1 MIIFFISVTLY
12 HKKHILMVGD
22 TMTKVDNFKEFV
34 KKNQVLVTY
43 VKENKMTWQKFYE
56 LYDLYG
62 EDNNIWNEYLKK
74 EEPQTK
80 VNNTKPSSLSNI
92 MEMAKNIDALTKEL
106 GVIKEELDKKQDKLI
121 AGKNIIIEDN
131 VISATGGEGGAG
143 VIQVE
148 NLPDNGQEDVIYCV
162 QNDGS
167 VYMWKDGAWVCYG
180 RDYNQITLLLGG
192 TSIK

>member
-1 MIIFFISVTLY
+1 MARIKGSFITSNNYEVKKTAPFDARMLVKKKSDLTESLSWSITGIYNGMIVA
-12 HKKHILMVGD
+12 VGD
-22 TMTKVDNFKEFV
+22 DPEKSNNGLYMLADVDNVVSASSWIKFAELSD
-34 KKNQVLVTY
+34 LV
-43 VKENKMTWQKFYE
+43 
-56 LYDLYG
+56 
-62 EDNNIWNEYLKK
+62 
-74 EEPQTK
+74 
-80 VNNTKPSSLSNI
+80 
-92 MEMAKNIDALTKEL
+92 EMAKNIDALTEEL

-131 VISATGGEGGAG
+131 VISATGGGGGAG

>member
-1 MIIFFISVTLY
+1 MARIKGSFITSNNYEVKKTAPFDARMLVKKKSDLTESLSWSITGIYNGMIVA
-12 HKKHILMVGD
+12 VGD
-22 TMTKVDNFKEFV
+22 DPEKSNNGLYMLADVDNVVSASSWIKFAELSD
-34 KKNQVLVTY
+34 LV
-43 VKENKMTWQKFYE
+43 
-56 LYDLYG
+56 
-62 EDNNIWNEYLKK
+62 
-74 EEPQTK
+74 
-80 VNNTKPSSLSNI
+80 
-92 MEMAKNIDALTKEL
+92 EMAKNIDALTKEL

-121 AGKNIIIEDN
+121 AGKNIIIENN
-131 VISATGGEGGAG
+131 VISATGGGGGAG

>member
-1 MIIFFISVTLY
+1 MVRCHYLIAKKIIKIKLIIFFISVTLY

-92 MEMAKNIDALTKEL
+92 MEMAKNIDP
-106 GVIKEELDKKQDKLI
+106 DKL
-121 AGKNIIIEDN
+121 
-131 VISATGGEGGAG
+131 
-143 VIQVE
+143 Q
-148 NLPDNGQEDVIYCV
+148 
-162 QNDGS
+162 DG
-167 VYMWKDGAWVCYG
+167 
-180 RDYNQITLLLGG
+180 I
-192 TSIK
+192 TSIQKAISLFGDMITKNNTSSTSTYTPRPIYKKFDD

>member
-1 MIIFFISVTLY
+1 MARIKGSFITSNNYEVKKTAPFDARMLVKKKSDLTESLSWSITGIYNGMIVA
-12 HKKHILMVGD
+12 VGD
-22 TMTKVDNFKEFV
+22 DPEKSNNGLYMLADVDNVVSASSWIKFAELSD
-34 KKNQVLVTY
+34 LV
-43 VKENKMTWQKFYE
+43 
-56 LYDLYG
+56 
-62 EDNNIWNEYLKK
+62 
-74 EEPQTK
+74 
-80 VNNTKPSSLSNI
+80 
-92 MEMAKNIDALTKEL
+92 EMAKNIDALTKEL

-121 AGKNIIIEDN
+121 AGKNIIIENN
-131 VISATGGEGGAG
+131 VISATGGGGGAG

-167 VYMWKDGAWVCYG
+167 VYMWKDGTWVCYG

>member
-1 MIIFFISVTLY
+1 MARIKGSFITSNNYEVKKTAPFDARMLVKKKSDLTESLSWSVTGIY
-12 HKKHILMVGD
+12 NGMIVAVGD
-22 TMTKVDNFKEFV
+22 DPEKSNNGLYMLADVDNVTSASSWIKFAELSD
-34 KKNQVLVTY
+34 LV
-43 VKENKMTWQKFYE
+43 
-56 LYDLYG
+56 
-62 EDNNIWNEYLKK
+62 
-74 EEPQTK
+74 
-80 VNNTKPSSLSNI
+80 
-92 MEMAKNIDALTKEL
+92 EMAKNIDALTKEL
-106 GVIKEELDKKQDKLI
+106 GVIKEELDKNQDKLI

-167 VYMWKDGAWVCYG
+167 VYMWKDGTWVCYG

>member
-1 MIIFFISVTLY
+1 MARIKGSFITSNNYEVKKTAPFDARMLVKKKSDLTESLSWSITGIYNGMIVA
-12 HKKHILMVGD
+12 VGD
-22 TMTKVDNFKEFV
+22 DPEKSNNGLYMLADVDNVTSASSWIKFAELSD
-34 KKNQVLVTY
+34 LV
-43 VKENKMTWQKFYE
+43 
-56 LYDLYG
+56 
-62 EDNNIWNEYLKK
+62 
-74 EEPQTK
+74 
-80 VNNTKPSSLSNI
+80 
-92 MEMAKNIDALTKEL
+92 EMAKNIDALTKEL

-131 VISATGGEGGAG
+131 LISATGGEGGAG

-180 RDYNQITLLLGG
+180 RDYNRITLLLGG

>member
-1 MIIFFISVTLY
+1 MARIKGSFITSNNYEVKKTAPFDARMLVKKKSDLTESLSWSVTGIY
-12 HKKHILMVGD
+12 NGMIVAVGD
-22 TMTKVDNFKEFV
+22 DPEKSNNGLYMLADVDNVTSASSWIKFAELSD
-34 KKNQVLVTY
+34 LV
-43 VKENKMTWQKFYE
+43 
-56 LYDLYG
+56 
-62 EDNNIWNEYLKK
+62 
-74 EEPQTK
+74 
-80 VNNTKPSSLSNI
+80 
-92 MEMAKNIDALTKEL
+92 EMAKNIDALTKEL

>member
-1 MIIFFISVTLY
+1 MARIKGSFITSNNYEVKKTAPFDARMLVKKKSDLTESLSWSVTGIY
-12 HKKHILMVGD
+12 NGMIVAVGD
-22 TMTKVDNFKEFV
+22 DPEKSNNGLYMLADVDNVASASSWIKFAELSD
-34 KKNQVLVTY
+34 LV
-43 VKENKMTWQKFYE
+43 
-56 LYDLYG
+56 
-62 EDNNIWNEYLKK
+62 
-74 EEPQTK
+74 
-80 VNNTKPSSLSNI
+80 
-92 MEMAKNIDALTKEL
+92 EMAKNIDALTKEL

>member
-1 MIIFFISVTLY
+1 MARIKGSFITSNNYEVKKTAPFDARMLVKKKSDLTESLSWSITGIYNGMIVA
-12 HKKHILMVGD
+12 VGD
-22 TMTKVDNFKEFV
+22 DPEKSNNGLYMLADVDNVASASSWIKFAELSD
-34 KKNQVLVTY
+34 LV
-43 VKENKMTWQKFYE
+43 EMT
-56 LYDLYG
+56 
-62 EDNNIWNEYLKK
+62 
-74 EEPQTK
+74 
-80 VNNTKPSSLSNI
+80 
-92 MEMAKNIDALTKEL
+92 KNIDALTKEL

>member
-1 MIIFFISVTLY
+1 MARIKGSFITSNNYEVKKTAPFDARMLVKKKSDLTESLSWSITGIYNGMIVA
-12 HKKHILMVGD
+12 VGD
-22 TMTKVDNFKEFV
+22 DPEKPNNGLYMLADVDNV
-34 KKNQVLVTY
+34 VSASS
-43 VKENKMTWQKFYE
+43 WIKFAE
-56 LYDLYG
+56 LSDLA
-62 EDNNIWNEYLKK
+62 
-74 EEPQTK
+74 
-80 VNNTKPSSLSNI
+80 
-92 MEMAKNIDALTKEL
+92 EMAKNIDALTEEL

-121 AGKNIIIEDN
+121 AGKNIIIENN
-131 VISATGGEGGAG
+131 VISATGGGGGAG

>member
-1 MIIFFISVTLY
+1 MARIKGSFITSNNYEVKKTAPFDARMLVKKKSDLTESLSWSVTGIY
-12 HKKHILMVGD
+12 NGMIVAVGD
-22 TMTKVDNFKEFV
+22 DPEKSNNGLYMLADVDNVASASSWIKFAELSD
-34 KKNQVLVTY
+34 LV
-43 VKENKMTWQKFYE
+43 
-56 LYDLYG
+56 
-62 EDNNIWNEYLKK
+62 
-74 EEPQTK
+74 
-80 VNNTKPSSLSNI
+80 
-92 MEMAKNIDALTKEL
+92 EMAKNIDALTKEL
-106 GVIKEELDKKQDKLI
+106 GVIKEELDKKQDKLM